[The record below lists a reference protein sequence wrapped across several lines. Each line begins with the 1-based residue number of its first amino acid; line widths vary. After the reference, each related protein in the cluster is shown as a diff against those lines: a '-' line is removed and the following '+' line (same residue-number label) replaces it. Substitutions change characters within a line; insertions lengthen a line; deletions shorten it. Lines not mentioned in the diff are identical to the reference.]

1 MILPSVEVGKQSVCT
16 RRLGGGVTL
25 GAARPL
31 PPWGANA
38 ERSTY
43 GNHVIGT
50 NVTSS
55 ENNSIFYFDTQN
67 YKKLQKLVDFCK
79 FHGKIQ

>member
-1 MILPSVEVGKQSVCT
+1 MFVYAPPGVYT
-16 RRLGGGVTL
+16 TPLGGGKRL
-25 GAARPL
+25 LRNRP
-31 PPWGANA
+31 PPAPPLGANA